1 MEGYPYGLARAAVIT
16 VETVA
21 RIVDLDEHELR
32 VRFSG
37 LRRRELRVRRT
48 AIRRI
53 STVPFTRRDDGRRYF
68 LSYEDPAKTI
78 TVDVDREGTRSG
90 YDVLVIGL

>member
-1 MEGYPYGLARAAVIT
+1 VA
-16 VETVA
+16 TVA
-21 RIVDLDEHELR
+21 RTVDLDEHELR

-37 LRRRELRVRRT
+37 LSVLRHRRRELRVPRT

-53 STVPFTRRDDGRRYF
+53 STAPFGGRVDGRRYF
-68 LSYEDPAKTI
+68 LSYDDPAKTI
-78 TVDVDREGTRSG
+78 TVDVDRTERGR

>member
-1 MEGYPYGLARAAVIT
+1 VA
-16 VETVA
+16 TVA
-21 RIVDLDEHELR
+21 RTVDLDEHELR

-37 LRRRELRVRRT
+37 LSVLRHRRRELRVPRT

-53 STVPFTRRDDGRRYF
+53 STAPFDRRDDGRRYF

-78 TVDVDREGTRSG
+78 TVDVDRAETRSR